1 MIELKLEIGL
11 EPMALS
17 LLDLR
22 SNRLSYTS
30 F

>member
-1 MIELKLEIGL
+1 MIEMKLEIGL

-22 SNRLSYTS
+22 SNQLSYTS
-30 F
+30 L